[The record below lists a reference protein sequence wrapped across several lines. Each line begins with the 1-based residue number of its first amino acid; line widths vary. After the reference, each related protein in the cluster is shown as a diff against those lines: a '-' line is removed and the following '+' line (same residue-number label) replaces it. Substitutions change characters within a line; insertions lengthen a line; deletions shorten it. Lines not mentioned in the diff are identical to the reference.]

1 MSKQAKAALAL
12 LLTLAWGSVNIGQAQ
27 AQDTRPVTAPASA
40 PNDVNVHVSLGGV
53 STPTPPATA
62 DDAPTSSPTVEGRI
76 EAFVKA
82 LTLYLARFVEA
93 ASALVIGIAT
103 LRAFWGYIVDVV
115 RGQAKAVPKEEIRL
129 SLGRTLAL
137 ALEFQ
142 LAADILKTAVAPTWQ
157 DVELLAAIA
166 AIRTALN
173 YFLEKELRN
182 SETRTPAA
190 DQAPITGTTPPA

>member
-1 MSKQAKAALAL
+1 MTRHKYRWGLLAL
-12 LLTLAWGSVNIGQAQ
+12 LLALAGGLTGGMGAARAQ
-27 AQDTRPVTAPASA
+27 ETRPVAAPASA
-40 PNDVNVHVSLGGV
+40 PFGAEAHTS
-53 STPTPPATA
+53 PAADADTA
-62 DDAPTSSPTVEGRI
+62 APTVEGRV

-93 ASALVIGIAT
+93 ASSIVIGIAS
-103 LRAFWGYIVDVV
+103 LRALWGYVRDSV
-115 RGQAKAVPKEEIRL
+115 RGQTGAVPKEEIRL

-182 SETRTPAA
+182 AETRTPKAA
-190 DQAPITGTTPPA
+190 GAPLTGTPPA